1 MFKTGARIKFLFGQ
15 PPVATAGL
23 VGPVM
28 EGDLICIGFDDGD
41 LKQYSRPELKE
52 KLEAKLIAPMD
63 LSEGG
68 LIKGEQSPPVCAFST
83 LVSGRMKPAIVGVLH
98 GENGELMAGMPFYV
112 AHTLCPSASRPS
124 TNTTPKRSSARKR
137 KVLLPPTHPLH
148 TPVLCPQ

>member
-1 MFKTGARIKFLFGQ
+1 MQVAHTNGSDAPDDEFAQVAKTGARIKFLFGQ

-68 LIKGEQSPPVCAFST
+68 LIKGEQSPPVCAF
-83 LVSGRMKPAIVGVLH
+83 
-98 GENGELMAGMPFYV
+98 
-112 AHTLCPSASRPS
+112 
-124 TNTTPKRSSARKR
+124 
-137 KVLLPPTHPLH
+137 
-148 TPVLCPQ
+148 